1 MDYCEGG
8 DLYNKIHSMRG
19 VFVPEDQVS
28 NKINNNKLLKNMR
41 QFMNWRSLAIG
52 LVFDTTKALIQT
64 ILQLSS
70 FFPRVYSLN

>member
-28 NKINNNKLLKNMR
+28 
-41 QFMNWRSLAIG
+41 
-52 LVFDTTKALIQT
+52 LVFFKNGKSLQIISILI
-64 ILQLSS
+64 
-70 FFPRVYSLN
+70 